1 MKSAHRHE
9 LETNVL
15 AHRLEIFIARYKPYT
30 SQIIGG
36 LIAVVVVI
44 MIGSYLIGSSSSR
57 NSETWDS
64 FNHAVTSTS
73 FGSPPTLEELRR
85 TSQDNPSTP
94 MQQIADVTWADATVC
109 IAARRYLA
117 DRPKAL
123 ESLNTATSAYEGVL
137 QSSKDEQ
144 LTGRAHLG
152 LARIY
157 EMQNKLDKAREE
169 YGKVTGAYARYA
181 QVQVER
187 LNKPDVQD
195 TYAWLSTA
203 QVPLPKMPA
212 GPGTPGQRP
221 EFSPGEM
228 NLPAV
233 GPPAAAT
240 KPEDTKAANEAFDN
254 LLKSLKDESKKGD
267 APDRYKDGQKPA
279 EGTTP
284 PAKDAAPTGAS
295 KSETK
300 PAEKPAEKSA
310 K

>member
-15 AHRLEIFIARYKPYT
+15 AHRLEIFIARYRPYA

-36 LIAVVVVI
+36 LIAVVVVLI
-44 MIGSYLIGSSSSR
+44 IGSYLIGSSSSHK
-57 NSETWDS
+57 SEAWDS
-64 FNHAVTSTS
+64 FNQVATSTAL
-73 FGSPPTLEELRR
+73 GSPPTLEALRR
-85 TSQDNPSTP
+85 TSQENPGTP

-109 IAARRYLA
+109 LAARSYLA
-117 DRPKAL
+117 NRPKAI
-123 ESLNTATSAYEGVL
+123 ESLNAATSTYEGVL
-137 QSSKDEQ
+137 QSSGDEQ

-181 QVQVER
+181 QAQVER

-228 NLPAV
+228 NLPGAAPAT
-233 GPPAAAT
+233 GPKT
-240 KPEDTKAANEAFDN
+240 DDTKAANDAFDT

-267 APDRYKDGQKPA
+267 SPDRYKDGQKPP
-279 EGTTP
+279 EGATP
-284 PAKDAAPTGAS
+284 PAKDAPPAPPAKTES
-295 KSETK
+295 K
-300 PAEKPAEKSA
+300 PAEKPAEKAA